1 MNMKITAW
9 IAFLILLICGSA
21 FAGEQDLK
29 IAMLLWRGETE
40 AETGFKDGLVDLGYK
55 TEFLIFDCQQ
65 DVRRLGSL
73 LHDIN
78 NDIDRFDYI
87 YTFGTTV
94 SRRVKVVIGGR
105 VPQIFNIVTDP
116 VAAGIVSD
124 MDSPGVNIS
133 GGSDAIRIAEQL
145 DYAVRL
151 FKFKKLGFFF
161 NPREKNSL
169 IIREQLYRFAEEQGF
184 EVIDFPSPPVNLS
197 LLKNLQKLAENPE
210 QVDIVY
216 LSADSYLVSEAPLIG
231 SYLREAKIKSISQVR
246 SLIDHGVMMGTAGD
260 YYELGRAVATI
271 IDRREKGARLSD
283 IPVERFARFKLIMN
297 RTTIAA
303 IGVKFDERVLSQAEL
318 VD

>member
-1 MNMKITAW
+1 MFMRI
-9 IAFLILLICGSA
+9 IHLVILVLLFCGSVCA
-21 FAGEQDLK
+21 SAQDLK
-29 IAMLLWRGETE
+29 IAMVLWRGETDAE
-40 AETGFKDGLVDLGYK
+40 AGFKEGLVELGYNP
-55 TEFLIFDCQQ
+55 EFQIFDCQQ

-73 LHDIN
+73 LHVIN
-78 NDIDRFDYI
+78 NDIDQFDYI

-105 VPQIFNIVTDP
+105 IPQIFNIVTDP
-116 VAAGIVSD
+116 VAAGIVGD

-133 GGSDAIRIAEQL
+133 GGSDAIRIADQL
-145 DYAVRL
+145 DPALRL
-151 FKFKKLGFFF
+151 FKVGKLGFFF

-169 IIREQLYRFAEEQGF
+169 IIRDELYHFAREHGIT
-184 EVIDFPSPPVNLS
+184 VIDFPSPPVQSS
-197 LLKNLQKLAENPE
+197 LLQNLQRLVENPD

-231 SYLREAKIKSISQVR
+231 SYLRKAKVKSISQVR

-271 IDRREKGARLSD
+271 VDKREKGASLRD

-297 RTTIAA
+297 QTTIEA
-303 IGVKFDERVLSQAEL
+303 IGAQIDDTVLSQAEL
-318 VD
+318 VQ